1 MRRLLIVMLLLQCV
15 PDGAAAFGP
24 EGHLIAGLAAEPY
37 LCAEASAVIDDLA
50 DGPFAE
56 LGWWADRARGDE
68 SYRHTAPWHYMNVP
82 DTERIADYRHP
93 PEGDVLWA
101 IERFAARL
109 ADPKARRSDR
119 AEALRFLIHFVVDIH
134 QPLHVGRADDRG
146 GNAIDVR
153 YGSVVVNLHRFWD
166 TDAIRLAGLTP
177 RAYAA
182 RIRAR
187 AGAAVR
193 ANLDPEAWAAESLAL
208 RPEVYAF
215 DESSG
220 RLDERYLRSARE
232 ITESRLALAAGRL
245 AGVLNSVFCK

>member
-1 MRRLLIVMLLLQCV
+1 MRRPLAAILLIQCLPGRV
-15 PDGAAAFGP
+15 AAFGP

-37 LCAEASAVIDDLA
+37 LCAAASAAVDDLA
-50 DGPFAE
+50 DEPFAE
-56 LGWWADRARGDE
+56 LGWWADRIRDDE
-68 SYRHTAPWHYMNVP
+68 RYRRTAPWHYMNVP
-82 DTERIADYRHP
+82 DTAGVADYRHP

-101 IERFAARL
+101 IEHFAARL
-109 ADPKARRSDR
+109 ADANARRSER
-119 AEALRFLIHFVVDIH
+119 AEALRFLVHFVVDIH
-134 QPLHVGRADDRG
+134 QPLHVGRAGDRG

-193 ANLDPEAWAAESLAL
+193 GDLDPEAWAEESLAL

-215 DESSG
+215 DESG
-220 RLDERYLRSARE
+220 RLDEHYLRSARE
-232 ITESRLALAAGRL
+232 ITESRLGLAAGRL
-245 AGVLNSVFCK
+245 AGILNSIFCK